1 MSAKDKGAL
10 LSGTRPA
17 DYGTAPPA
25 SAAAHGSADVA
36 PPRRATWVTAS
47 QIIIADVVGL
57 GVMGMASGMAQLGWL
72 LGIFFCL
79 MMLPLNVSCGLM
91 VWEAQVDAYPGTL
104 SLADISRAAHGECAG
119 LFTGIVT
126 YSFILFTLSDYVLA
140 LGLCLD
146 QLIYGTGLSQTAWT
160 LIAALTLLPFA
171 QVRTLNETRL
181 LLWVNTASIV
191 VAVGLCLGHLLWQG
205 RAASLAES
213 GGQTHLVAEGLTWEG
228 LTSGVSK
235 FAFAYV
241 GVLMYPEI
249 VCEMAD
255 PREFD
260 KALYATAPF
269 QVGAFMLVGCIGYA
283 YLGDAARGLLTSALP
298 EGPYSQAA
306 AGALYVHL
314 LITYLIK
321 GTVLARFL
329 HRKLSPSTVNDTS
342 ARGQLVWLAVT
353 TGLLLLCCCVALA
366 VPAFD
371 ELTSLVGS
379 IQTPLLGFAVPAVLL
394 YTARRHTGRAM
405 STLTLVALGGV
416 LAFGVVF
423 AAAGTA
429 ASTIDIIDLWREE
442 ENEQLPPPPPPA
454 AAPPGEAAAA
464 AAAASLRQV
473 AHASKGAAARFAY
486 GRLTWA
492 RSIAESAAAAGYTY
506 GLSIGSNP
514 DI

>member
-1 MSAKDKGAL
+1 MATTKKEAAL

-17 DYGTAPPA
+17 DYGTAPPTPPT
-25 SAAAHGSADVA
+25 GSTDVA
-36 PPRRATWVTAS
+36 PPRKATWVTAS
-47 QIIIADVVGL
+47 QIIIADVIGL
-57 GVMGMASGMAQLGWL
+57 GVMGMASGMAQLGWV

-104 SLADISRAAHGECAG
+104 SLADVSRAAHGECAG
-119 LFTGIVT
+119 LFTGVIT
-126 YSFILFTLSDYVLA
+126 YSFILLTLSDYVLA
-140 LGLCLD
+140 LGLCLA
-146 QLIYGTGLSQTAWT
+146 QLIYGTTLSQTAWT
-160 LIAALTLLPFA
+160 LIAAATVLPFA

-205 RAASLAES
+205 RAAALAES
-213 GGQTHLVAEGLTWEG
+213 GGETHLVAEGLTWTG

-235 FAFAYV
+235 FAFAFV

-249 VCEMAD
+249 VCEMAE
-255 PREFD
+255 PREFRR
-260 KALYATAPF
+260 ALYATAPF
-269 QVGAFMLVGCIGYA
+269 QLGAFLLVGCVGYA

-298 EGPYSQAA
+298 QGRYAQAA
-306 AGALYVHL
+306 AAALYVHL

-329 HRKLSPSTVNDTS
+329 HRRLAPTTVNDTS
-342 ARGQLVWLAVT
+342 ARGRLVWLAVT
-353 TGLLLLCCCVALA
+353 SGLLLSCCCVALA

-379 IQTPLLGFAVPAVLL
+379 VQTPLLGFAVPAALL
-394 YTARRHTGRAM
+394 YSARRHTGRAM
-405 STLTLVALGGV
+405 STATLVALGGV
-416 LAFGVVF
+416 LAFAVVF

-429 ASTIDIIDLWREE
+429 ASTIDIIELWREE
-442 ENEQLPPPPPPA
+442 EAGAAAQLPPPPSP
-454 AAPPGEAAAA
+454 APPGEAAAA
-464 AAAASLRQV
+464 WLRRA

-486 GRLTWA
+486 GRLSWA
-492 RSIAESAAAAGYTY
+492 GSIAEGAAAAGYTY
-506 GLSIGSNP
+506 GFSIGSSP
-514 DI
+514 DV